1 MIERSF
7 NLNDP
12 GFVRDPYPIL
22 EEFRETAPFFYD
34 PQWNQIYVSRYEDI
48 AFLLKDKHMG
58 RTLRHLLSRDELG
71 WPPPGPPP
79 NPRLTKFTAFN
90 ANQMLD
96 NEAPRHTRMKAL
108 SLKAF
113 TPQRVEGMRV
123 GIQKI
128 VDGLLDALEDR
139 SAHGQPIDLHDH
151 FAEPLPVIV
160 IAELLGIPEED
171 RHHLRP
177 WSGAIVKCYELGY
190 SDEQADAAERA
201 VVEFSAYIRDMLHER
216 RKHPTDDLISA
227 MAQAEVDGAAFTEDE
242 LISNCILL
250 LNAGHEATVNGT
262 TAGLLALQ
270 RFPEQKALLTEAAQH
285 GPNHAPLFKTAIEE
299 MLRYDSPLPMFERY
313 VMDDFEYKGYTFKR
327 GMEMG
332 LIYASGNRDPR
343 RFERAN
349 ALDLA
354 RKDNPHLTFG
364 LGIHYCLGAPL
375 ARLEMQVAFHTLL
388 RRFPNIQ
395 VTIAQPEYTGFIL
408 RGIKHLPVELGD

>member
-12 GFVRDPYPIL
+12 DFARNPYLLLESFRD
-22 EEFRETAPFFYD
+22 ETPFFYD
-34 PQWNQIYVSRYEDI
+34 PQWKQVYVSRYEDI
-48 AFLLKDKHMG
+48 AFLLKDRRMG

-71 WPPPGPPP
+71 WPPP
-79 NPRLTKFTAFN
+79 NPRLKAFTEFN
-90 ANQMLD
+90 SNQMLD

-113 TPQRVEGMRV
+113 TPQRVEGMRA

-128 VDGLLDALEDR
+128 VNGLLDELETR
-139 SAHGQPIDLHDH
+139 AASGQPIDLHDH

-160 IAELLGIPEED
+160 IAELLGIPEAD
-171 RHHLRP
+171 RGNLRP

-190 SDEQADAAERA
+190 SDDQADAAERA

-227 MAQAEVDGAAFTEDE
+227 MAQAEVDGEAFSEDE
-242 LISNCILL
+242 LIGNCILL

-262 TAGLLALQ
+262 TAGMLALHH
-270 RFPEQKALLTEAAQH
+270 FPGQKALLVEAAQH
-285 GPNHAPLFKTAIEE
+285 ETNTAPIFKTAIEE
-299 MLRYDSPLPMFERY
+299 MLRYDSPLPMFERF
-313 VMDDFEYKGYTFKR
+313 VMDDFEYKGHQFKR
-327 GMEMG
+327 GMELG

-343 RFERAN
+343 RFEGAN
-349 ALDLA
+349 KLDVS

-364 LGIHYCLGAPL
+364 LGTHYCLGAPL
-375 ARLEMQVAFHTLL
+375 ARLEMQVAFHALL

-395 VTIAQPEYTGFIL
+395 VKFTHDNQPEYGGFIL
-408 RGIKHLPVELGD
+408 RGLKHLPVVLG